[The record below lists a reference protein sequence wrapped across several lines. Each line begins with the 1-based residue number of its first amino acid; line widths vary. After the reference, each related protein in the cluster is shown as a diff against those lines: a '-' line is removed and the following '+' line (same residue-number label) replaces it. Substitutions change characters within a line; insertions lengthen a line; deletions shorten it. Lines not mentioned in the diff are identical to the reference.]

1 MIRWLLSL
9 IALPFVGVW
18 LLYLDRRMKQTRA
31 REWAQY
37 EKDHITL

>member
-1 MIRWLLSL
+1 M
-9 IALPFVGVW
+9 ALPFVLGW
-18 LLYLDRRMKQTRA
+18 LVYLDRQMKHTRA